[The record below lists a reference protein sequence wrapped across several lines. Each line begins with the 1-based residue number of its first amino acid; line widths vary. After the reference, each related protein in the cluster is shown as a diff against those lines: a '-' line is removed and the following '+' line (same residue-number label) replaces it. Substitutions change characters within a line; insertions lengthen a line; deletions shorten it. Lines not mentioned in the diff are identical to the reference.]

1 MFKYARA
8 VKKNPTV
15 LQFSSKFPNIFQVF
29 FSVKETLALSFDDV
43 VFSKGGCLDVKNVIT
58 IVEKICIFLNG
69 LTYDTR
75 QKFQIS
81 FEPKGLLPSLTPL
94 MHNFK

>member
-43 VFSKGGCLDVKNVIT
+43 VFSKGGCLDVKNVI
-58 IVEKICIFLNG
+58 
-69 LTYDTR
+69 
-75 QKFQIS
+75 
-81 FEPKGLLPSLTPL
+81 LL
-94 MHNFK
+94 